1 MTSNDSRVPLD
12 LPVSVTMRQLPVTVP
27 PSATVADVMFRMRN
41 ENIGAV
47 IVVDDGRPVGIIT
60 ERDVLRR
67 AIQEGKDVYTTHAQ
81 EVMSTPLLTIEAERP
96 IKEALELMRAKTIR
110 RLAVTKHGALVGL
123 ATERRLLEA
132 IVRWG
137 YAM

>member
-1 MTSNDSRVPLD
+1 MTSNHARVPLN
-12 LPVSVTMRQLPVTVP
+12 LPVSVTMRQPPVTVS
-27 PSATVADVMFRMRN
+27 PSATVADVMFQMRN

-47 IVVDDGRPVGIIT
+47 IVVDDGQPVGIIT
-60 ERDVLRR
+60 EKDVLRR
-67 AIQEGKDVYTTHAQ
+67 AILEGKDVYTTRAQ
-81 EVMSTPLLTIEAERP
+81 EVMSTSLLTIEADRP

-123 ATERRLLEA
+123 VTERRLLEA

>member
-1 MTSNDSRVPLD
+1 MPLN
-12 LPVSVTMRQLPVTVP
+12 LPVSVTMRQPPVTVS
-27 PSATVADVMFRMRN
+27 PSATVADVMFQMRN

-47 IVVDDGRPVGIIT
+47 IVVDDGQPVGIIT
-60 ERDVLRR
+60 EKDVLRR
-67 AIQEGKDVYTTHAQ
+67 AILEGKDVYTTRAQ
-81 EVMSTPLLTIEAERP
+81 EVMSTSLLTIEADRP

-123 ATERRLLEA
+123 VTERRLLEA

>member
-1 MTSNDSRVPLD
+1 MTPNDTRVPLN
-12 LPVSVTMRQLPVTVP
+12 LPVSVTMRQPPVTAS
-27 PSATVADVMFRMRN
+27 PSATVADVMFQMRN
-41 ENIGAV
+41 ENLGAV

-67 AIQEGKDVYTTHAQ
+67 AILEGKDVYTTRVQ
-81 EVMSTPLLTIEAERP
+81 EVMSTPLITIEADRP

-110 RLAVTKHGALVGL
+110 RLAVTKSGALVGL
-123 ATERRLLEA
+123 VTERRLLEA